1 MKYEI
6 EMLNVGNADAIIL
19 RYISSD
25 GLEYVVVIDAGNK
38 NDGIKVATQI
48 NSFTNQK
55 YIDLAICTHPDNDHI
70 GGFFHLIENIRI
82 EEFWIH
88 DPASHVDISEVRS
101 AITEASLTKKMN
113 KITESIDNNI
123 CLLDLI
129 KRKGIKHK
137 EPFSGLTHSVI
148 PLTVLGPTID
158 FYESLLKN
166 FRDVKQL
173 FEEERIL
180 EYDEKEEYGE
190 LLRMLFESNSLS
202 ETLDL
207 DDDKS
212 SENNSST
219 IIAFHP
225 QNNKKYLFTADT
237 GPMALQKVVDSYPD
251 WTKNLDWLDVP
262 HHGSKKNLNSS
273 IIQHFSPKIAFISGK
288 GKKKYPSAA
297 VVNALKK
304 VGATVYSTSKSKCNI
319 LHRHGLE
326 SRIGYNKIEC
336 Y

>member
-1 MKYEI
+1 MAYEI

-19 RYISSD
+19 RYINSN
-25 GLEYVVVIDAGNK
+25 GTEYVVVIDAGNK
-38 NDGIKVATQI
+38 NDGVKVAEQI
-48 NSFTNQK
+48 KSFTNQK
-55 YIDLAICTHPDNDHI
+55 YIDLAICTHPDSDHI
-70 GGFFHLIENIRI
+70 GGFFYLIENMQID
-82 EEFWIH
+82 EFWIH
-88 DPASHVDISEVRS
+88 DPANHVDINEIKKSISEAR
-101 AITEASLTKKMN
+101 LTKSMS

-123 CLLDLI
+123 NLLEMI
-129 KRKGIKHK
+129 RKKGISHK
-137 EPFSGLTHSVI
+137 EPFNGVYHDHI
-148 PLTVLGPTID
+148 PLKVLGPSIP
-158 FYESLLKN
+158 FYESLIKN

-180 EYDEKEEYGE
+180 EYDDKEDYG
-190 LLRMLFESNSLS
+190 LLWQILNEDESLS
-202 ETLDL
+202 DVLDE

-225 QNNKKYLFTADT
+225 DNGKKYLFTADT
-237 GPMALQKVVDSYPD
+237 GPMALKEVVDQYPE

-273 IIQHFSPKIAFISGK
+273 LIKHFSPKVAFISGK
-288 GKKKYPSAA
+288 GKRKYPSMA

-304 VGATVYSTSKSKCNI
+304 VGTSVYSTAKSEGNI
-319 LHRHGLE
+319 IHKEGFELR
-326 SRIGYNKIEC
+326 SGYGPAEN